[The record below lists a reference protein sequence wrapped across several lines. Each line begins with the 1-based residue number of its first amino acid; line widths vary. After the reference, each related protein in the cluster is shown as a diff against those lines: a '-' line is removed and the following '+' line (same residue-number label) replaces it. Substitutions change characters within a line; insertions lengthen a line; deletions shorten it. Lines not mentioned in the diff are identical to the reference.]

1 MKTRTKRSGAAGAR
15 KRAAVKDLTTRKA
28 GDAKGGIIAVLIGMK
43 QAPGTSLPAVQQVAA
58 GDVNGDG
65 NALKLKR

>member
-1 MKTRTKRSGAAGAR
+1 MRARTKRSGTAGAR
-15 KRAAVKDLTTRKA
+15 KRLAAKDLTTRKA
-28 GDAKGGIIAVLIGMK
+28 GDARGGIIAVLIGLK
-43 QAPGTSLPAVQQVAA
+43 QAPGFQGGVSVAA

>member
-1 MKTRTKRSGAAGAR
+1 MKARTKRSGAAGAR
-15 KRAAVKDLTTRKA
+15 KRSAAKDLTTRK
-28 GDAKGGIIAVLIGMK
+28 DAKGGIIAVLSG
-43 QAPGTSLPAVQQVAA
+43 LRQVAA

>member
-1 MKTRTKRSGAAGAR
+1 MKARTKRSGAAGAR
-15 KRAAVKDLTTRKA
+15 KRSAAKDLTTRK
-28 GDAKGGIIAVLIGMK
+28 DAKGGIIAVLIGLK
-43 QAPGTSLPAVQQVAA
+43 QAPSFPGGVTVAA